1 MLGRSIWRSTCQNAR
16 SFAAPGLSTRFGRFA
31 AVRTACSASNTL
43 STAVMQR
50 CLVHNGQV
58 VPCEASAKEWLKSAP
73 RGAYTTARTM
83 RGDLVF
89 MLSSHVQR
97 LATSANLMMDAD
109 ARAADHLSSEPPL
122 SHSDTLRPLVA
133 GCMRAAVQELSQR
146 VQQQGSQ
153 PGEAKLTLLLTWGS
167 SGQPDLWCHA
177 EPLLP
182 RPKPPVK
189 LLIQGLP
196 RVNAKAKDS
205 EWVRQR
211 QALEQQQPRDVN
223 EVILMGPNGSLTEGL
238 TSNFFVV
245 SAAGEVVTANEGAL
259 NGTVREVVL
268 QVCAERGIAVRL
280 EAPLLSDM
288 GSWQGA
294 FITSTSRLLLPVCEI
309 AYHEGQGQLQHK
321 AWLQQHP
328 LVQQLDAEV
337 AAKVLSCSE
346 PLLSTSP

>member
-1 MLGRSIWRSTCQNAR
+1 
-16 SFAAPGLSTRFGRFA
+16 
-31 AVRTACSASNTL
+31 
-43 STAVMQR
+43 MQY

-58 VPCEASAKEWLKSAP
+58 VPCEASSKEWLKHAP

-97 LATSANLMMDAD
+97 LATSANLMVDAD
-109 ARAADHLSSEPPL
+109 ARAADHLAADTPL
-122 SHSDTLRPLVA
+122 FHSDSLRPLVVDS
-133 GCMRAAVQELSQR
+133 MRVAVQQLA
-146 VQQQGSQ
+146 QQQQQQHGGQ
-153 PGEAKLTLLLTWGS
+153 RGEAKLTLLLTWGG

-189 LLIQGLP
+189 LLIKGLP

-223 EVILMGPNGSLTEGL
+223 EIILMGPDGSLTEGL

-268 QVCAERGIAVRL
+268 QVCDDRGIPVVLA
-280 EAPLLSDM
+280 APSLKDM
-288 GSWQGA
+288 DSWQGA
-294 FITSTSRLLLPVCEI
+294 FISSTSRLLLPVCEV
-309 AYHEGQGQLQHK
+309 AYQEGQGLLQHK

-328 LVQQLDAEV
+328 LVQLLDAEV
-337 AAKVLSCSE
+337 EAKVAGCSE
-346 PLLSTSP
+346 PLTS